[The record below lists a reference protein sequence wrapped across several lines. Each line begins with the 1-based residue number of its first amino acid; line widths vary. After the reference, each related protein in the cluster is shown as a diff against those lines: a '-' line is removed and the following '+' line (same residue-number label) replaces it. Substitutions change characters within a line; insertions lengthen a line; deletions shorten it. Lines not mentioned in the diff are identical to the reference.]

1 MDKILVTGGAGFIGS
16 HIVEEL
22 VLLDHKVTV
31 IDDLSSGN
39 LENISQFDKEH
50 VEFIKMDI
58 RDEQAIAKLF
68 NDKMFD
74 VVFHQ
79 AAIASVHKSITEKE
93 YTKSVNVQGTENIFK
108 NAVRTGVDKVIFASS
123 AAVYGDDPTLP
134 KNEFM
139 QLRPV
144 SPYGEHKMIN
154 EDMALIYSEKASTQ
168 FLGLRYFNVYGE
180 RQNPSS
186 EYSGVISIFQNKIS
200 KGEDVVVHGDGDQTR
215 DFVYIK
221 DVVTANIMMM
231 MSYQDYSVY
240 NVGTGRQNSV
250 NDLVSSFK
258 EIYAKDVK
266 AVYLPAREGDIR
278 FSIADIS
285 RIKNDFS
292 YFPRYNLQQGLSRL
306 CGITL

>member
-31 IDDLSSGN
+31 IDDLSSGKM
-39 LENISQFDKEH
+39 ENIAQFDKEH

-58 RDEQAIAKLF
+58 RDEDAGKSLF
-68 NDKMFD
+68 DEKKFD

-79 AAIASVHKSITEKE
+79 AAIASVNKSITEKE
-93 YTKSVNVQGTENIFK
+93 YTRSVNVQGTENIFK
-108 NAVRTGVDKVIFASS
+108 NAVRTNVDKVIFASS
-123 AAVYGDDPTLP
+123 AAVYGDDPILP

-139 QLRPV
+139 PLRPV

-200 KGEDVVVHGDGDQTR
+200 KGEDVVVYGDGEQTR

-221 DVVTANIMMM
+221 DV
-231 MSYQDYSVY
+231 
-240 NVGTGRQNSV
+240 
-250 NDLVSSFK
+250 F
-258 EIYAKDVK
+258 
-266 AVYLPAREGDIR
+266 
-278 FSIADIS
+278 
-285 RIKNDFS
+285 
-292 YFPRYNLQQGLSRL
+292 
-306 CGITL
+306 